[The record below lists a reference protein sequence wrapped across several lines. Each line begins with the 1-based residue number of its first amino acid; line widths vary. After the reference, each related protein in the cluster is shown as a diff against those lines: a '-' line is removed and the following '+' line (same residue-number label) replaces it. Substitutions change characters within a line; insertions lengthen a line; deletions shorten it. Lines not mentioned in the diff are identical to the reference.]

1 MSLSD
6 RVTWAALN
14 HSVRG
19 YRYEWKNPNDW
30 LHVSLSQ
37 PPIRVLNKHDTDDE
51 LAWDVECPNCG
62 SKVNFGKQIFMI
74 SGRLYCSTKGCREKL
89 LKEAKYGK
97 HN

>member
-1 MSLSD
+1 MSLSN

-19 YRYEWKNPNDW
+19 DRYEWKNPNDW
-30 LHVSLSQ
+30 LHASLSQ

-74 SGRLYCSTKGCREKL
+74 SGHLYCSTKGCREKL
-89 LKEAKYGK
+89 LREAKNEK
-97 HN
+97 A